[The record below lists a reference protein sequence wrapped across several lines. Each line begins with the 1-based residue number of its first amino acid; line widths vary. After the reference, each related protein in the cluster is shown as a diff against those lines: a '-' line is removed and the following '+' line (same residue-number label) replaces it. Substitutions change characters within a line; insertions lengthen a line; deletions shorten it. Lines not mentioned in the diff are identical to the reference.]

1 MFPLQ
6 AVTKAMNE
14 KNWDLAVMLRG
25 KSFQR
30 NLSIYRMLTGL
41 RPPAKS
47 EEATG
52 WNLAV
57 MHIGAPCCGMNAA
70 VRCPLEVSLL
80 TDILMSPTQVIRPE
94 LSDIRQSSHWDPQR
108 Y

>member
-1 MFPLQ
+1 MTHINIMNRSEVLILNDIQ

-25 KSFQR
+25 RSFQR
-30 NLSIYRMLTGL
+30 NLSIYKMLTKV
-41 RPPAKS
+41 RQPEKS
-47 EEATG
+47 DQATS

-70 VRCPLEVSLL
+70 VR
-80 TDILMSPTQVIRPE
+80 
-94 LSDIRQSSHWDPQR
+94 
-108 Y
+108 

>member
-1 MFPLQ
+1 MFLLQ

-14 KNWDLAVMLRG
+14 KNWELAVMLRG

-47 EEATG
+47 LQATG

-70 VRCPLEVSLL
+70 VRCL
-80 TDILMSPTQVIRPE
+80 TDCILTSLMSPPQVIRPE
-94 LSDIRQSSHWDPQR
+94 LSDIRQQSHWSPQR
-108 Y
+108 H

>member
-1 MFPLQ
+1 ML

-25 KSFQR
+25 RSFQR
-30 NLSIYRMLTGL
+30 NLNIYKMLTKI
-41 RPPAKS
+41 RQPEKS
-47 EEATG
+47 NQATS

-70 VRCPLEVSLL
+70 VRSLQVDIH
-80 TDILMSPTQVIRPE
+80 TDFLMSPPQVIRPE
-94 LSDIRQSSHWDPQR
+94 LSDIWQSSHWDPQR